1 MDAEAGSCLNCGT
14 PLQGPHCHACGQPV
28 KGLVRP
34 LKNIVHDF
42 LDTVF
47 EYDSRIWRT
56 LLPLYLL
63 PGKITRD
70 YLAGRRMRFV
80 LPFRLFFV
88 LTVVTFLVLQWRLG
102 DTSLDFGGGGAID
115 RAESV
120 AELDDVLAELRE
132 RFAETRREL
141 EADPQ
146 RAYGLGGVIAA
157 ERAVEASAERRR
169 SWLEERDAALA
180 EDRAPPPE
188 PPRTSWSVSSSDLL
202 ETTEDGTLEVPEW
215 LPEAAQDQLRR
226 WVERGIR
233 NLQRL
238 DEEPDRLIRRF
249 FSLLPPVLFVLMP
262 LFALL
267 LKIFYLFH
275 GRLYMEHLVVALHAH
290 SFLGMAVLMAL
301 ALGGLQQWL
310 ANGSGFLAG
319 MFAWLA
325 AAAWWWIPIYLYV
338 MQRRVYEQG
347 WAFTAVK
354 FFLIGLTYAIM
365 LVVATVIAVVI
376 SVVTA

>member
-1 MDAEAGSCLNCGT
+1 MDADAGSCLNCGT

-34 LKNIVHDF
+34 QKNIVHDF

-56 LLPLYLL
+56 LVPLYLL
-63 PGKITRD
+63 PGKTTRD

-80 LPFRLFFV
+80 LTFRLFFV

-120 AELDDVLAELRE
+120 AELDATLAELRE
-132 RFAETRREL
+132 QFAETRREL

-146 RAYGLGGVIAA
+146 RVYGLSGVIAA
-157 ERAVEASAERRR
+157 ERA
-169 SWLEERDAALA
+169 
-180 EDRAPPPE
+180 
-188 PPRTSWSVSSSDLL
+188 
-202 ETTEDGTLEVPEW
+202 
-215 LPEAAQDQLRR
+215 
-226 WVERGIR
+226 
-233 NLQRL
+233 
-238 DEEPDRLIRRF
+238 
-249 FSLLPPVLFVLMP
+249 
-262 LFALL
+262 
-267 LKIFYLFH
+267 
-275 GRLYMEHLVVALHAH
+275 VVALHAH

-310 ANGSGFLAG
+310 ANGGGFLAG
-319 MFAWLA
+319 TFARLA

-338 MQRRVYEQG
+338 MQRRVYAQG
-347 WAFTAVK
+347 WALTAVK
-354 FFLIGLTYAIM
+354 FF
-365 LVVATVIAVVI
+365 
-376 SVVTA
+376 